1 MYKLYEVAII
11 EQPKKV
17 KDDENVQTPKI
28 VLEPRVLMARNDQDA
43 AVKAALKF
51 RDDLGDADPE
61 RIDII
66 VRPF

>member
-1 MYKLYEVAII
+1 MSYKLYEVAII
-11 EQPKKV
+11 EHQKKV
-17 KDDENVQTPKI
+17 KDEDVSAPKI
-28 VLEPRVLMARNDQDA
+28 VLEPRTIMARNDQDA

-51 RDDLGDADPE
+51 RDEIGEANPE